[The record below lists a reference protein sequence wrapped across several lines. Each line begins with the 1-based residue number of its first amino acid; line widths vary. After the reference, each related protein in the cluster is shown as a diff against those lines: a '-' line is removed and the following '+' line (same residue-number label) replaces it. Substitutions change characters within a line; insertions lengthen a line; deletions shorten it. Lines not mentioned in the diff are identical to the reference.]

1 MTAPTPTALDD
12 LHRLDRDHCWHPLYQ
27 HQQLADGQTQ
37 LTIFERGEGST
48 LYDAEGRAYLDGYGG
63 LWNVNVGYGR
73 QEISEA
79 VFEQLKRL
87 PYYPHSQINEPATRL
102 AARLAELTPGDLRHT
117 FFSNSGSE
125 ANETAF
131 KIARQ
136 YGQQR
141 FPSQRRYKILSR
153 YRGYHGFTFGAM
165 SATGQMARRTKFE
178 PLVPGF
184 LHVDPPYCYR
194 CPLHLSYPSCRTA
207 CVEEFDEVIR
217 REGPETV
224 AAIVVEPIIGGGGV
238 IPSPDGYLQRL
249 REICD
254 EHQVLLIFD
263 EVITG
268 WGRTGRLF
276 GCEHEGV
283 EPDIMVM
290 AKGITSGY
298 QPLGATIVTDE
309 VFDAFSGE
317 TADRREFA
325 QVCTYGGHPAACAA
339 ALANID
345 ILTSERLWENAELVG
360 GQLLAGLSQ
369 LSSPLIG
376 EIRGRGLM
384 IAIELIEQD
393 GSLLNVARTNAI
405 KASMKEQGI
414 LVGQMSHVLQA
425 PESILFLAPP
435 LILTGAEAQRIVDA
449 FAVALSD

>member
-1 MTAPTPTALDD
+1 MTEQLTVDD
-12 LHRLDRDHCWHPLYQ
+12 LRRLDRDHCWHPLFQ
-27 HQQLADGQTQ
+27 HQQLAEGAAE
-37 LTIFERGEGST
+37 LTVFERGEGST
-48 LYDAEGRAYLDGYGG
+48 LYDAEGRAYLDGYAG

-73 QEISEA
+73 QQIAEA
-79 VFEQLKRL
+79 AFEQLKRL

-102 AARLAELTPGDLRHT
+102 ATRLAELTPGGLRHT

-141 FPSQRRYKILSR
+141 FPTQRRHKIISR

-194 CPLHLSYPSCRTA
+194 CPQHLSYPSCATA

-217 REGPETV
+217 REGPDTV

-238 IPSPDGYLQRL
+238 IPPPDGYLQRL

-254 EHQVLLIFD
+254 KHQVLLIFD

-283 EPDIMVM
+283 APDIMVM

-309 VFDAFSGE
+309 VFDAFAGE
-317 TADRREFA
+317 TAERREFA
-325 QVCTYGGHPAACAA
+325 QVCTYGGHPVACAA

-345 ILTSERLWENAELVG
+345 ILTGERLWENAERVG
-360 GQLLAGLSQ
+360 DKLLSGLTA
-369 LSSPLIG
+369 LSSPNLG
-376 EIRGRGLM
+376 QVRGRGLM
-384 IAIELIEQD
+384 IGVELIAQD
-393 GSLLNVARTNAI
+393 GELLGVAETNAI
-405 KASMKEQGI
+405 KASLKEQGV

-425 PESILFLAPP
+425 PESILFLSPP
-435 LILTGAEAQRIVDA
+435 LVLTEAEAQRIVDA
-449 FAVALSD
+449 FAVALAA

>member
-1 MTAPTPTALDD
+1 MTIPTDLAPDD

-27 HQQLADGQTQ
+27 HQQLQDGASQ

-73 QEISEA
+73 QEIAEA
-79 VFEQLKRL
+79 AYKQLQRL
-87 PYYPHSQINEPATRL
+87 PYYPHSQINEPATLL
-102 AARLAELTPGDLRHT
+102 AARLAELTPGGLRHT

-141 FPSQRRYKILSR
+141 FSSQRRYKILSR

-194 CPLHLSYPSCRTA
+194 CPLHLSYPSCGTA

-224 AAIVVEPIIGGGGV
+224 AAIIVEPVIGGGGV

-268 WGRTGRLF
+268 WGRTGKLF
-276 GCEHEGV
+276 GCEHDGV
-283 EPDIMVM
+283 TPDIMVM

-309 VFDAFSGE
+309 VFEAFAGE

-325 QVCTYGGHPAACAA
+325 QVCTYGGHPVACAA
-339 ALANID
+339 ALANIE
-345 ILTSERLWENAELVG
+345 ILTSERLWENAERVG
-360 GQLLAGLSQ
+360 AKLLAGLRE
-369 LSSPLIG
+369 LSSPRIG
-376 EIRGRGLM
+376 QVRGRGLM
-384 IAIELIEQD
+384 IALELIDQD
-393 GSLLNVARTNAI
+393 GELLSVDQTHAI
-405 KASMKEQGI
+405 KASLKQQGV

-435 LILTGAEAQRIVDA
+435 LILTEQEAQRIVDA
-449 FAVALSD
+449 FAVALKA

>member
-1 MTAPTPTALDD
+1 M
-12 LHRLDRDHCWHPLYQ
+12 
-27 HQQLADGQTQ
+27 QLAIID
-37 LTIFERGEGST
+37 RAEGST
-48 LYDAEGRAYLDGYGG
+48 VYDKEGRAYLDAYAG

-73 QEISEA
+73 EEIA
-79 VFEQLKRL
+79 TAAYEQLKRL

-102 AARLAELTPGDLRHT
+102 AARLAQLTPGGLRHT

-141 FPSQRRYKILSR
+141 FPTQRRHKILSR

-194 CPLHLSYPSCRTA
+194 CPLHLSRPDCANA

-224 AAIVVEPIIGGGGV
+224 AAIIVEPVIGGGGV
-238 IPSPDGYLQRL
+238 ILPPEGYLQRL
-249 REICD
+249 RQICD
-254 EHQVLLIFD
+254 EHDVLLIFD

-283 EPDIMVM
+283 TPDIMVM

-309 VFDAFSGE
+309 VFEAFNGE
-317 TADRREFA
+317 ASDRREFA
-325 QVCTYGGHPAACAA
+325 QVCTYGGHPVACAA
-339 ALANID
+339 ALANIE
-345 ILTSERLWENAELVG
+345 ILTREKLWENAERVG
-360 GQLLAGLSQ
+360 AKLLAGLAA
-369 LSSPLIG
+369 LSSPLLG
-376 EIRGRGLM
+376 DVRGRGLM
-384 IAIELIEQD
+384 IAVELIDVQ
-393 GSLLNVARTNAI
+393 GQLLDVATTGRI
-405 KASMKEQGI
+405 KASLREQGI

-425 PESILFLAPP
+425 PESILFLSPP
-435 LILTGAEAQRIVDA
+435 LVLTDAEAGRIVDA
-449 FAVALSD
+449 FRVALAAESAQP

>member
-1 MTAPTPTALDD
+1 MTEQLTVDD
-12 LHRLDRDHCWHPLYQ
+12 LRRLDRDHCWHPLFQ
-27 HQQLADGQTQ
+27 HQQLAEGAAE
-37 LTIFERGEGST
+37 LTVFERGEGST
-48 LYDAEGRAYLDGYGG
+48 LYDAEGRAYLDGYAG
-63 LWNVNVGYGR
+63 LWNVNVGNGR
-73 QEISEA
+73 QQIAEA
-79 VFEQLKRL
+79 AFEQLKRL

-102 AARLAELTPGDLRHT
+102 ATRLAELTPGGLRHT

-141 FPSQRRYKILSR
+141 FPTQRRHKIISR

-194 CPLHLSYPSCRTA
+194 CPLHLSYPSCATA

-217 REGPETV
+217 REGPDTV

-238 IPSPDGYLQRL
+238 IPPPDGYLQRL

-283 EPDIMVM
+283 APDIMVM

-309 VFDAFSGE
+309 VFDAFAGE
-317 TADRREFA
+317 TAERREFA
-325 QVCTYGGHPAACAA
+325 QVCTYGGHPVACAA

-345 ILTSERLWENAELVG
+345 ILTGERLWENAERVG
-360 GQLLAGLSQ
+360 DKLLSGLTA
-369 LSSPLIG
+369 LSSPNLG
-376 EIRGRGLM
+376 QVRGRGLM
-384 IAIELIEQD
+384 IGVELIAQD
-393 GSLLNVARTNAI
+393 GELLGVAETNAI
-405 KASMKEQGI
+405 KASLKEQGV
-414 LVGQMSHVLQA
+414 LVGQMSHVLQT
-425 PESILFLAPP
+425 PESILFLSPP
-435 LILTGAEAQRIVDA
+435 LVLTEAEAQRIVDA
-449 FAVALSD
+449 FAVALAA